1 MMENENNRRF
11 PALLQIP
18 GFLRNKTLGFLFIFS
33 LILYL
38 IPVMQADAYPQNA
51 MEEVFLTNNK
61 DVTIFYSFSS
71 EYGNGIPDTATVSFG
86 DFPLESVRVTTIEQ
100 TTIPLNFLFLVDVSK
115 TVLKNERDRVKAVIQ
130 EFMDNIPFRDRFV
143 LQINTFGKE
152 NKIFLQPTSDYYSI
166 LGTIN
171 NLDPLFSDDTA
182 YYPGAIFDTLTS
194 RKSSARK
201 TIEKFQIIL
210 VTDGTGYDHQLYT
223 EKDMSIALEDAG
235 IPLYV
240 LGVFDTFTGT
250 MDPNDYARLERI
262 ANNSGG
268 AIASP
273 FKNGLEN
280 WRLAKILMDSISGT
294 YVITG
299 KTPANFQADKKNT
312 YDISVALG
320 SGSTQLGSIV
330 KTVKP
335 VKITSQSGF

>member
-1 MMENENNRRF
+1 MKNENKRGF
-11 PALLQIP
+11 PVLFQIP
-18 GFLRNKTLGFLFIFS
+18 VCLRNETLGILFVFF
-33 LILYL
+33 LILMMV
-38 IPVMQADAYPQNA
+38 PVTQADAYAQNA

-61 DVTIFYSFSS
+61 DVTIFYSFSP
-71 EYGNGIPDTATVSFG
+71 EYGNSIPDSAAVSFN

-115 TVLKNERDRVKAVIQ
+115 TVLKSERERVKAVIQ
-130 EFMDNIPFRDRFV
+130 EFIDNIPFRDRFV

-152 NKIFLQPTSDYYSI
+152 NKVFLQPTSDYYSI

-194 RKSSARK
+194 RKSSTRK
-201 TIEKFQIIL
+201 TLEKFQIIL

-250 MDPNDYARLERI
+250 MDPDDYARLERI
-262 ANNSGG
+262 ANRSGG

-273 FKNGLEN
+273 YKNGLEN

-299 KTPANFQADKKNT
+299 KTPANFQVDKKNI
-312 YDISVALG
+312 YDVSITLD
-320 SGSTQLGSIV
+320 SGSNRLGSIS

-335 VKITSQSGF
+335 VLIISQSGY